1 MVTIKTDREYKEEG
15 LEEDGTRKYT
25 LRIANS
31 RKSLKLKQKHQT
43 NTVSAMNGYCAVS
56 TLRGKEQKGCS
67 EQVPSVM
74 MWRTLVY
81 HHALVKSLKQKFQ
94 CAAKEKTRNLIA
106 RIVSGKI
113 LKKYRFQKIIHDTLG
128 VSAKRF
134 CKNVNTNGDEIAC
147 FARKKYISTHLK
159 LQDQVVAF
167 YTRDDVSRSTA
178 GKKQTVTKGKV
189 KKQKRFMTDTMKNL
203 HRKFLLENVSSKLS
217 YTLFCR
223 MRPYWVVHP
232 TIADR
237 DTCLCKVHENLE
249 FIVEKL
255 HDLKLLEK
263 TELESLAEETC
274 CNPTFK
280 PCMYAECKNCKLQ
293 DLKIQS
299 G

>member
-1 MVTIKTDREYKEEG
+1 M
-15 LEEDGTRKYT
+15 LGT
-25 LRIANS
+25 S
-31 RKSLKLKQKHQT
+31 P
-43 NTVSAMNGYCAVS
+43 VSNDV
-56 TLRGKEQKGCS
+56 R
-67 EQVPSVM
+67 
-74 MWRTLVY
+74 RTLVY

-299 G
+299 GYDGQTQVSCVQWTTETVLREKKSGDSKEKLPVNITVKRENGEFFGGPD